1 MHMTLPM
8 MSETLGLAS
17 PSNIAN
23 TVINVTATV
32 KHTVNQNVDMMSTSN
47 V

>member
-1 MHMTLPM
+1 MTLPM
-8 MSETLGLAS
+8 ISDAFGLAS
-17 PSNIAN
+17 PSKIAN